1 MYSVSRDVYHV
12 FKYVSEGIMW
22 TGIIEVLCFLL
33 VVQMWITICL
43 NLLADNVCL
52 WIDFFNNC
60 LNLPPDIYF
69 KIISEVLHKGVG
81 VAGVSGLSQP

>member
-52 WIDFFNNC
+52 WIDFF
-60 LNLPPDIYF
+60 
-69 KIISEVLHKGVG
+69 
-81 VAGVSGLSQP
+81 